1 MTADGCGLPG
11 YCTVVRGKHP
21 SCLIG
26 AFCTC
31 GQLQEQSRLAV
42 HQEREQSQKMISEA
56 LAREIEKMERLLE
69 DKSNLLVSTLN
80 EEQVKSVER
89 TQEAIAE
96 VSVF

>member
-1 MTADGCGLPG
+1 M
-11 YCTVVRGKHP
+11 
-21 SCLIG
+21 
-26 AFCTC
+26 
-31 GQLQEQSRLAV
+31 AV

-56 LAREIEKMERLLE
+56 LSREIEKMERLLE

-96 VSVF
+96 VSVL